1 MLGLAT
7 FVDNN
12 YLHGIKIWERLEFYV
27 KNKPELSQYIDKV
40 KKLKSL
46 AYLLYSRFLYFKGE
60 IVPAMKYRGQYLD
73 LFPNEYDGYL
83 TQAINQI
90 EYINDPE
97 IALEFVRKASSVAP
111 INDFTWRYSELY
123 ILIKLNKCEE
133 AIKCLN
139 LILSNSYPKKKI
151 Q

>member
-60 IVPAMKYRGQYLD
+60 IVPVMKYRGQYLD

-97 IALEFVRKASSVAP
+97 IALEFVRKA
-111 INDFTWRYSELY
+111 F
-123 ILIKLNKCEE
+123 
-133 AIKCLN
+133 
-139 LILSNSYPKKKI
+139 
-151 Q
+151 